1 MAIPQPRVRR
11 LAPICSV
18 CASENALKWR
28 ERIQRARPWMDRQEK
43 DICWLQQRALLVA
56 AGEQEDFHLPVARRC
71 ATFGTAELAGITSL
85 DGERLRPRS
94 RLNLLLLACCY
105 QEVSAG
111 ALHDRRHPAL
121 HTRAATA

>member
-1 MAIPQPRVRR
+1 
-11 LAPICSV
+11 
-18 CASENALKWR
+18 
-28 ERIQRARPWMDRQEK
+28 
-43 DICWLQQRALLVA
+43 
-56 AGEQEDFHLPVARRC
+56 QEDFQLPVARRC

-111 ALHDRRHPAL
+111 APELLGWQDRIGTIEPKKFADLIAVSGDPLQDISELEHVKFVMKGGRVVKNEW
-121 HTRAATA
+121 TSAAGPKAPQR